1 MIILGAPKAGGF
13 SFGGGASS
21 TGGFSFGAGAT
32 KPAGDS
38 APTSSGGGDEEY
50 VPPEAEKAEFDDATD
65 ALFHQKAKIFYMK
78 DKNYKEIG
86 KSSSRDFLT
95 NCSSKS

>member
-1 MIILGAPKAGGF
+1 MFFNPCRGFDTASINKILGAPKAGGF
-13 SFGGGASS
+13 SFGAGASS

-32 KPAGDS
+32 KPG
-38 APTSSGGGDEEY
+38 PTSSGAGGGGDEEY

-86 KSSSRDFLT
+86 
-95 NCSSKS
+95 

>member
-1 MIILGAPKAGGF
+1 MLILGAPKAGGF

-50 VPPEAEKAEFDDATD
+50 VPPEAEKAEFDDAAD

-95 NCSSKS
+95 NCS